1 MQPDQYRKQFHK
13 ELADFLS
20 KNEAG
25 KPLPYVLNQA
35 RPALSC
41 KPTPEQTI
49 WSNAYA
55 AGWEACISF
64 LVSLSMPP
72 LVKTEVEPSYGLD
85 KKTLKEAKKEG
96 EL

>member
-1 MQPDQYRKQFHK
+1 MQPDQYRQQHHKQLS
-13 ELADFLS
+13 EFLT

-35 RPALSC
+35 RGPLLC

-49 WSNAYA
+49 WSNAHA

-64 LVSLSMPP
+64 LISLSIPNP
-72 LVKTEVEPSYGLD
+72 LKQELEQSYGLD
-85 KKTLKEAKKEG
+85 KKTLKEAKKEDN
-96 EL
+96 L